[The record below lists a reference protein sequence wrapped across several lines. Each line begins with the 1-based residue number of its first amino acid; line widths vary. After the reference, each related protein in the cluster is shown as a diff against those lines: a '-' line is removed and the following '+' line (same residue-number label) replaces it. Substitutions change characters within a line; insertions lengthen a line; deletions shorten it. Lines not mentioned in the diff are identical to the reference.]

1 MALAA
6 PEGSAYIHFPIRMS
20 LLQAIVLGLVQG
32 LTEFL
37 PISSTAHLRIVP
49 ELLGWPDPG
58 AAYSAVIQLGTVA
71 AVLIYFR
78 RDLVTLT
85 RAFFQGLARRQPFA
99 TTESR
104 LAWFVLIG
112 TLPIGLC
119 GLAFKKTIETSLRS
133 LYVISGSL
141 IVLALILFV
150 VERLASH
157 KRTLDDMRWRDGLIV
172 GLWQALALIPGSSRS
187 GTTITG
193 ALSLGL
199 RREDAARYSFLL
211 SIPATSLAGV
221 FELKHL
227 LEATERP
234 SAVALWTGTLV
245 AFASGWAAI
254 AWLLSYLRKR
264 STLLFIVY
272 RVVLGVVLLV
282 LLNLGLLRPLSGV
295 ENVDT
300 SRMPSR
306 VPVEKQLT
314 E

>member
-1 MALAA
+1 
-6 PEGSAYIHFPIRMS
+6 MS

-78 RDLVTLT
+78 KDLVTLT
-85 RAFFQGLARRQPFA
+85 KAFFQGLMRRQPFA
-99 TTESR
+99 TTDSR

-112 TLPIGLC
+112 TLPIGIC
-119 GLAFKKTIETSLRS
+119 GLAFKKTIEGSLRS

-150 VERLASH
+150 VERMASH
-157 KRTLDDMRWRDGLIV
+157 KRTLDDMRWRDGVIV

-211 SIPATSLAGV
+211 SIPATSLAGI

-234 SAVALWTGTLV
+234 STAALVTGTVV

-264 STLLFIVY
+264 STLIFIVY

-282 LLNLGLLRPLSGV
+282 LLNLGILRPMSGV

-300 SRMPSR
+300 ANKPLK
-306 VPVEKQLT
+306 VPVERQGT
-314 E
+314 D

>member
-1 MALAA
+1 
-6 PEGSAYIHFPIRMS
+6 MS

-78 RDLVTLT
+78 KDLVTLT
-85 RAFFQGLARRQPFA
+85 KAFFQGLARRQPFA
-99 TTESR
+99 TTDSR

-112 TLPIGLC
+112 TLPIGIC
-119 GLAFKKTIETSLRS
+119 GLAFKKTIEGSLRS

-150 VERLASH
+150 VERMASH

-172 GLWQALALIPGSSRS
+172 GLWQALALIPGASRS

-211 SIPATSLAGV
+211 SIPATSLAGI

-234 SAVALWTGTLV
+234 STMALVTGTVV

-254 AWLLSYLRKR
+254 SWLLSYLRKR
-264 STLLFIVY
+264 STLIFIVY

-282 LLNLGLLRPLSGV
+282 LLNLGILRPMSGV
-295 ENVDT
+295 ENVDAANKPLT
-300 SRMPSR
+300 
-306 VPVEKQLT
+306 VPVERQGT
-314 E
+314 D

>member
-1 MALAA
+1 
-6 PEGSAYIHFPIRMS
+6 MS

-78 RDLVTLT
+78 KDIVTLL
-85 RAFFQGLARRQPFA
+85 RAFFLGLARREPFA
-99 TTESR
+99 TTDSR

-112 TLPIGLC
+112 TLPIGIC
-119 GLAFKKTIETSLRS
+119 GLAFKKTIEGSLRS

-150 VERLASH
+150 VERMASH

-211 SIPATSLAGV
+211 SIPATSLAGI

-234 SAVALWTGTLV
+234 STMALVTGTLV

-264 STLLFIVY
+264 STLIFIVY

-282 LLNLGLLRPLSGV
+282 LLNQGILRPLSGV

-300 SRMPSR
+300 PNKPLT
-306 VPVEKQLT
+306 VPVERQGT
-314 E
+314 D

>member
-1 MALAA
+1 
-6 PEGSAYIHFPIRMS
+6 MS

-78 RDLVTLT
+78 KDLVTLT
-85 RAFFQGLARRQPFA
+85 RAFFQGLARREPFG

-112 TLPIGLC
+112 TLPIGIC

-133 LYVISGSL
+133 LYVISASL
-141 IVLALILFV
+141 IVLAVILFV

-193 ALSLGL
+193 GLSLGL

-211 SIPATSLAGV
+211 SIPATTLAGI

-234 SAVALWTGTLV
+234 SAVALWVGTVV
-245 AFASGWAAI
+245 AFASGMASI

-264 STLLFIVY
+264 STLVFIVY
-272 RVVLGVVLLV
+272 RVALGVVLLA
-282 LLNLGLLRPLSGV
+282 LLQAGVLRPQSGL
-295 ENVDT
+295 ENTDT
-300 SRMPSR
+300 ANKPFKL
-306 VPVEKQLT
+306 PVEKQLT

>member
-1 MALAA
+1 
-6 PEGSAYIHFPIRMS
+6 MS

-78 RDLVTLT
+78 HDIVTLL
-85 RAFFQGLARRQPFA
+85 RAFFQGLVRRQPFA
-99 TTESR
+99 TTDSR

-112 TLPIGLC
+112 TLPIGIC
-119 GLAFKKTIETSLRS
+119 GLAFKKTIEGSLRS

-211 SIPATSLAGV
+211 SIPATSLAGI
-221 FELKHL
+221 FELQHL

-234 SAVALWTGTLV
+234 STMALVTGTLV

-264 STLLFIVY
+264 STLIFIVY

-282 LLNLGLLRPLSGV
+282 LLNQGFLRPMSGV

-300 SRMPSR
+300 SNKPLK
-306 VPVEKQLT
+306 VPVERQGT
-314 E
+314 D

>member
-1 MALAA
+1 
-6 PEGSAYIHFPIRMS
+6 MS

-49 ELLGWPDPG
+49 ELLGWEDPG

-78 RDLVTLT
+78 KDILVLGT
-85 RAFFQGLARRQPFA
+85 AFFQGLLRRQPFA
-99 TTESR
+99 TTEAR
-104 LAWFVLIG
+104 LAWFVLVG
-112 TLPIGLC
+112 TLPIGIC
-119 GLAFKKTIETSLRS
+119 GLAFKKAIETSLRS
-133 LYVISGSL
+133 LYVISASL
-141 IVLALILFV
+141 IILALILFI
-150 VERLASH
+150 VERRASH
-157 KRTLDDMRWRDGLIV
+157 QRTLADMRWQDGIIV
-172 GLWQALALIPGSSRS
+172 GLWQALALIPGASRS
-187 GTTITG
+187 GTTLTG

-211 SIPATSLAGV
+211 SIPATTLAGV

-234 SAVALWTGTLV
+234 SAVALWVGTLV
-245 AFASGWAAI
+245 AFGSGWAAI
-254 AWLLSYLRKR
+254 AWLLAYLRKR
-264 STLLFIVY
+264 STLIFIVY
-272 RVVLGVVLLV
+272 RVALGAVLLTLLSLGV
-282 LLNLGLLRPLSGV
+282 LRPQSGL

-300 SRMPSR
+300 PGKPLTL
-306 VPVEKQLT
+306 PVEKQLT

>member
-1 MALAA
+1 
-6 PEGSAYIHFPIRMS
+6 MS

-49 ELLGWPDPG
+49 ELLGWKDPG

-78 RDLVTLT
+78 KDILVLGT
-85 RAFFQGLARRQPFA
+85 AFFQGLLRRQPFA
-99 TTESR
+99 TTEAR
-104 LAWFVLIG
+104 LAWFVLVG
-112 TLPIGLC
+112 TLPIGIC
-119 GLAFKKTIETSLRS
+119 GLAFKKAIETSLRS
-133 LYVISGSL
+133 LYVISASL
-141 IVLALILFV
+141 IILALILFI
-150 VERLASH
+150 VERRASH
-157 KRTLDDMRWRDGLIV
+157 QRTLADMRWQDGIIV
-172 GLWQALALIPGSSRS
+172 GLWQALALIPGASRS
-187 GTTITG
+187 GTTLTG

-211 SIPATSLAGV
+211 SIPATTLAGV

-234 SAVALWTGTLV
+234 SAVALWVGTLV
-245 AFASGWAAI
+245 AFGSGWAAI
-254 AWLLSYLRKR
+254 AWLLAYLRKR
-264 STLLFIVY
+264 STLIFIIY
-272 RVVLGVVLLV
+272 RVALGAVLLTLLSLGV
-282 LLNLGLLRPLSGV
+282 LRPQSGL

-300 SRMPSR
+300 QGRPLKL
-306 VPVEKQLT
+306 PVEKQLT

>member
-1 MALAA
+1 
-6 PEGSAYIHFPIRMS
+6 MS

-49 ELLGWPDPG
+49 ELLGWQDPG

-78 RDLVTLT
+78 KDLVTLGA
-85 RAFFQGLARRQPFA
+85 AFFQGLLKRQPFA
-99 TTESR
+99 TVESR
-104 LAWFVLIG
+104 LAWFVLVG
-112 TLPIGLC
+112 TLPIGVL
-119 GLAFKKTIETSLRS
+119 GLALKKTIEGSLRS

-141 IVLALILFV
+141 IVLALVLLV
-150 VERLASH
+150 VERRASH
-157 KRTLDDMRWRDGLIV
+157 KRTLADMRWPDAILV

-211 SIPATSLAGV
+211 SIPATTLAGI

-254 AWLLSYLRKR
+254 AWLLSYLRRR
-264 STLLFIVY
+264 STLIFIVY
-272 RVVLGVVLLV
+272 RVVLGVVLLG
-282 LLNLGLLRPLSGV
+282 LLHQGVLRPLAGV

-300 SRMPSR
+300 PQKPLQL
-306 VPVEKQLT
+306 PVEKQLT

>member
-1 MALAA
+1 
-6 PEGSAYIHFPIRMS
+6 MS

-78 RDLVTLT
+78 KDLVTLGG
-85 RAFFQGLARRQPFA
+85 AFFQGLLKRQPFA
-99 TTESR
+99 TLESR
-104 LAWFVLIG
+104 LAWFVLVG

-119 GLAFKKTIETSLRS
+119 GLAFKKTIEGSLRS
-133 LYVISGSL
+133 LYVFSGSL
-141 IVLALILFV
+141 IVLAIILFI
-150 VERLASH
+150 VERMASH
-157 KRTLDDMRWRDGLIV
+157 KRTLADMRWQDAIIV

-211 SIPATSLAGV
+211 SIPATTLAGV

-234 SAVALWTGTLV
+234 SALSLWVGTLV
-245 AFASGWAAI
+245 AFGSGMAAI
-254 AWLLSYLRKR
+254 AWLLSYLRSR
-264 STLLFIVY
+264 TTLVFVVY
-272 RVVLGVVLLV
+272 RVALGVLLLV
-282 LLNLGLLRPLSGV
+282 LLQAGKLKPMSGV
-295 ENVDT
+295 ENID
-300 SRMPSR
+300 
-306 VPVEKQLT
+306 VPPEPGKQQLEKQVT
-314 E
+314 D

>member
-1 MALAA
+1 
-6 PEGSAYIHFPIRMS
+6 MS

-49 ELLGWPDPG
+49 ELLGWKDPG

-78 RDLVTLT
+78 KDLVTLGG
-85 RAFFQGLARRQPFA
+85 AFFQGLLKRQPFA
-99 TTESR
+99 TLESR
-104 LAWFVLIG
+104 LAWFVLVG

-119 GLAFKKTIETSLRS
+119 GLAFKKTIEGSLRS

-141 IVLALILFV
+141 IVLAIILFI
-150 VERLASH
+150 VERMASH
-157 KRTLDDMRWRDGLIV
+157 KRTLADMRWQDAIIV

-211 SIPATSLAGV
+211 SIPATTLAGV

-254 AWLLSYLRKR
+254 AWLISYLRRR
-264 STLLFIVY
+264 STLIFIIY
-272 RVVLGVVLLV
+272 RVVLGVVLLG
-282 LLNLGLLRPLSGV
+282 LLHQGVLRPLSGV

-300 SRMPSR
+300 PHKPLQ

>member
-1 MALAA
+1 
-6 PEGSAYIHFPIRMS
+6 MS

-49 ELLGWPDPG
+49 ELLGWADPG

-78 RDLVTLT
+78 GDILLLG
-85 RAFFQGLARRQPFA
+85 RAFFQGLLRRQPFA

-104 LAWFVLIG
+104 LAWFVLVG

-119 GLAFKKTIETSLRS
+119 GLAFKKAIETSLRS

-141 IVLALILFV
+141 IVLAIILFL
-150 VERLASH
+150 VERRASH
-157 KRTLDDMRWRDGLIV
+157 QRTLADMRWRDGIIV

-187 GTTITG
+187 GTTLTG

-211 SIPATSLAGV
+211 SIPATTLAGV

-234 SAVALWTGTLV
+234 SAVALWVGTLV
-245 AFASGWAAI
+245 AFVSGWAAI
-254 AWLLSYLRKR
+254 AWLLAYLRKR
-264 STLLFIVY
+264 STLVFIVY
-272 RVVLGVVLLV
+272 RVALGAVLLV
-282 LLNLGLLRPLSGV
+282 LLNLGVLRPLAGV

-300 SRMPSR
+300 PHKPLKL
-306 VPVEKQLT
+306 PVEKQLT

>member
-1 MALAA
+1 
-6 PEGSAYIHFPIRMS
+6 MS

-49 ELLGWPDPG
+49 ELFGWPDPG

-78 RDLVTLT
+78 KDIVTLL
-85 RAFFQGLARRQPFA
+85 RAFFLGLARREPFA
-99 TTESR
+99 TTDSR

-112 TLPIGLC
+112 TLPIGIC
-119 GLAFKKTIETSLRS
+119 GLAFKKTIEGSLRS

-141 IVLALILFV
+141 IVLALILLV
-150 VERLASH
+150 VERMASH

-211 SIPATSLAGV
+211 SIPATSLAGI

-234 SAVALWTGTLV
+234 STMALVTGTLV

-264 STLLFIVY
+264 STLIFIVY

-282 LLNLGLLRPLSGV
+282 LLNQGILRPLAGV

-300 SRMPSR
+300 PNKPLT
-306 VPVEKQLT
+306 VPVERQGT
-314 E
+314 D

>member
-1 MALAA
+1 
-6 PEGSAYIHFPIRMS
+6 MS
-20 LLQAIVLGLVQG
+20 LFQAIVLGLVQG

-49 ELLGWPDPG
+49 ELFGWPDPG

-85 RAFFQGLARRQPFA
+85 QAFFQGLVRRQPMA
-99 TTESR
+99 TANSR
-104 LAWFVLIG
+104 LAWFVLVG
-112 TLPIGLC
+112 TLPIGVC
-119 GLAFKKTIETSLRS
+119 GLLFKKSIETSLRS
-133 LYVISGSL
+133 LYIISASL
-141 IVLALILFV
+141 ILLALILFI

-157 KRTLDDMRWRDGLIV
+157 QRTLEQMTWRDGIIV

-211 SIPATSLAGV
+211 SIPATSLAGL

-234 SAVALWTGTLV
+234 STLALVVGTLV
-245 AFASGWAAI
+245 AFGSGWAAI
-254 AWLLSYLRKR
+254 AWLLSYLRRR
-264 STLLFIVY
+264 STLVFIVY
-272 RVVLGVVLLV
+272 RVALGCLLLV
-282 LLNLGLLRPLSGV
+282 LLQRGVLHPQSGLENTDTPSRPLK
-295 ENVDT
+295 
-300 SRMPSR
+300 